1 MMKQWFSLDAAGQ
14 KITYNKPLFIGSLN
28 NTITL
33 PDGFLFT
40 ADFSYQSC
48 GQVQNITLKRPQYT
62 LNIGLRKS
70 FLNDALSIEAR
81 ANDLLLGCKQEALL
95 YMESSQMKDLS
106 WSDTRSF
113 SLTVRYKFNAAKSK
127 YKGTGAG
134 QGAINRM

>member
-1 MMKQWFSLDAAGQ
+1 MSRGLGDVYKR
-14 KITYNKPLFIGSLN
+14 
-28 NTITL
+28 
-33 PDGFLFT
+33 
-40 ADFSYQSC
+40 
-48 GQVQNITLKRPQYT
+48 QVQNITLKRPQYT

-70 FLNDALSIEAR
+70 LFNDALSIEAR

-95 YMESSQMKDLS
+95 YMESAQMKDLS

-134 QGAINRM
+134 QDTINRM

>member
-1 MMKQWFSLDAAGQ
+1 MKQWFSLDAAGQ
-14 KITYNKPLFIGSLN
+14 RRTYNNPLFVGSLN
-28 NTITL
+28 NTFTL
-33 PDGFLFT
+33 PAGFLLS
-40 ADFSYQSC
+40 ADFNYQSR

-70 FLNDALSIEAR
+70 LFNDALSIEAR

-95 YMESSQMKDLS
+95 YMESAQMKDLS

-134 QGAINRM
+134 QDTINRM